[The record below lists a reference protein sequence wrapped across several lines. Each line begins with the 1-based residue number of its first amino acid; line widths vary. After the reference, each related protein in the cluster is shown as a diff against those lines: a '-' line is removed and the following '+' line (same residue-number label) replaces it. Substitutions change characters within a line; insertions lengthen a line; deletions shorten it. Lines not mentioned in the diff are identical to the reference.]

1 VRGAALLILA
11 ASAFAGQALA
21 SGNVSSNK
29 VEATAANSAE
39 PVSNSTVEISLDPP
53 VVAQPAAPAS
63 GGGGLV
69 AIIAALLAG
78 LIGAGLAYLFGK
90 RQLNRLESDMLAK
103 RASNDAKFRDHR
115 DQINAL
121 RDQLTILGRSR
132 PAPSE
137 PPPTPLPVPLTGHAP
152 EKPAPLPAW
161 LEAAP
166 PAALPTGDD
175 AIADYRA
182 MIANSA
188 LSDADFDAGLRR
200 HGRLINLSMNAHNI
214 LITSDYMGGDPSQR
228 LLALGIGGDQL
239 LLLPARHFV
248 KEFAIL
254 YKEKLEAGRI
264 ITEAFDCTVDGTGSL
279 SLITPARARLDE
291 NGGITG
297 LARGN
302 LGGFVR

>member
-1 VRGAALLILA
+1 MRGAAFLILA
-11 ASAFAGQALA
+11 ASALAGQALA
-21 SGNVSSNK
+21 TGNVSSNK

-63 GGGGLV
+63 GGGWLV

-78 LIGAGLAYLFGK
+78 LIGAGLAYLLGK

-121 RDQLTILGRSR
+121 KDQMTILSRAR
-132 PAPSE
+132 PAASE
-137 PPPTPLPVPLTGHAP
+137 PLPAPLPVPLA

-166 PAALPTGDD
+166 PVSAPTGDA

-182 MIANSA
+182 MIANPA

-200 HGRLINLSMNAHNI
+200 HGRIIGLLLNSDNI
-214 LITSDYMGGDPSQR
+214 LITSDYLGGDPSQR
-228 LLALGIGGDQL
+228 VLALGIGGDQL
-239 LLLPARHFV
+239 LLLPSCHFV

-264 ITEAFDCTVDGTGSL
+264 ITEVFDCSIDGTGSL
-279 SLITPARARLDE
+279 SLITPARAKLDE
-291 NGGITG
+291 NGGIAG